1 MPYIVGHIISYFA
14 EGIVLYQYASNLFM
28 LKHRNSRRNILMLVA
43 LYLILFCFAICFR
56 NRLFKIVAFFLVTL
70 FYLIAQYQLSWFL
83 CMFHS
88 AIITAMMII
97 SEIIVYVVQ
106 RQFLPNSL
114 AIENTAYGM
123 IPFSIFSKL
132 LYFTAVLLVVK
143 VCIRHPV
150 SHPHDKHSVLLLIFV
165 PAASV
170 FIMLVYLKI
179 IDGYA
184 LSAPTK
190 NMIILASVLLLLANL
205 LVFGIYQYI
214 EGKNEKYTQLMLLIQ
229 REENQ
234 TEYYEML
241 NVQNENQRI
250 LIHDIK
256 KHLQSIEALNEKH
269 EHDKIRSYIKQL
281 SISSDLQEALVIC
294 DHKLL
299 NAILCRYSQECREK
313 KIAFHTDI
321 RNASLDF
328 LADNDVT
335 SLFCNLLD
343 NAVEAAHGI
352 PDSYIELS
360 CSVRENSPFVV
371 INIINSCK
379 GNPFLENG
387 NPYKVPMEHNL
398 PIKKNNK
405 SSHGYGLKSIQKTI
419 NHYKGDIQMYYNE
432 DTNTFHTIIILKR

>member
-1 MPYIVGHIISYFA
+1 MPYIVGHVISYFA

-28 LKHRNSRRNILMLVA
+28 PKHKNYRRNIFMLVA
-43 LYLILFCFAICFR
+43 LYLTLFCIAVCFR
-56 NRLFKIVAFFLVTL
+56 NRIVKIVAFFLVTL
-70 FYLIAQYQLSWFL
+70 FYLIVQYQLSWFL

-114 AIENTAYGM
+114 AIEDTAYGM

-150 SHPHDKHSVLLLIFV
+150 SHPRDKHSVLLLIFV
-165 PAASV
+165 PAASI
-170 FIMLVYLKI
+170 FIMLVFLKI
-179 IDGYA
+179 IDGYS
-184 LSAPTK
+184 LSAAMN
-190 NMIILASVLLLLANL
+190 NMIVLASVLLLLANL

-234 TEYYEML
+234 AEYYEML

-256 KHLQSIEALNEKH
+256 KHLQSIEALNEKR
-269 EHDKIRSYIKQL
+269 EYDKISSYIRQL

-321 RNASLDF
+321 RNTSLDF
-328 LADNDVT
+328 LAENDVT

-360 CSVRENSPFVV
+360 CSLRETPPFVV
-371 INIINSCK
+371 INVINSCK
-379 GNPFLENG
+379 GNPFQENG
-387 NPYKVPMEHNL
+387 SPNKALTEHNL
-398 PIKKNNK
+398 PTKKNNK
-405 SSHGYGLKSIQKTI
+405 SSHGFGLKSIRKTV
-419 NHYKGDIQMYYNE
+419 NNYNGDIQMYYNE
-432 DTNTFHTIIILKR
+432 GTNTFHTIITLKR